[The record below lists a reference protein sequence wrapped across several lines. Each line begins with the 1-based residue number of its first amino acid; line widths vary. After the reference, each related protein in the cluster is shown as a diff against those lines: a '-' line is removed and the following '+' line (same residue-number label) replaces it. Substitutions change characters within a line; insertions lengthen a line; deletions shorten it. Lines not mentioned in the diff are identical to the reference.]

1 MNNRKDNPNNQP
13 HLIEKRKLLRKNLTS
28 AEATLWL
35 CLKNKQLNGKR
46 FRRQYSFGNFI
57 LDFYCPELKLA
68 IELDGKDHF
77 TAVGAEKDVNR
88 DEFLKEH
95 GITVL
100 RFENKLVFEQLE
112 GVLNEIKSKLT

>member
-13 HLIEKRKLLRKNLTS
+13 HLIEKRKHLRKNLTS

-57 LDFYCPELKLA
+57 LDFYCPEVKLA

-77 TAVGAEKDVNR
+77 TAVGVVKDLNR

>member
-1 MNNRKDNPNNQP
+1 MKNRKDNLNNQP
-13 HLIEKRKLLRKNLTS
+13 HLTDKRKQLRKNLTS

-35 CLKNKQLNGKR
+35 CLKNKQLCGKR

-57 LDFYCPELKLA
+57 MDFYCPEEKLT

-77 TAVGAEKDVNR
+77 TAIGTEKDVNR
-88 DEFLKEH
+88 DAFLKEH

-100 RFENKLVFEQLE
+100 RFENKLIFERLE
-112 GVLNEIKSKLT
+112 EVLNEIKSKLV

>member
-57 LDFYCPELKLA
+57 LDFYCPEVKLA

-77 TAVGAEKDVNR
+77 SAIGAEKDVNR

-95 GITVL
+95 RITVL